1 MADDE
6 SSAPQDPPLLRSE
19 TSDLRLTY
27 SLEQGP
33 PIADTLAPS
42 VETEDIPASLEMPE
56 DEEAEKQAT
65 QASSSAAEVDDD
77 EEDDTVVL
85 RPAAKRKALGPN
97 ASFYSGAYRHFTFL
111 ASLKMSLTIT

>member
-1 MADDE
+1 MADHE

-33 PIADTLAPS
+33 PIADTLVPS
-42 VETEDIPASLEMPE
+42 VETEDIPASLDLIEE
-56 DEEAEKQAT
+56 EEADKGDKE
-65 QASSSAAEVDDD
+65 ASSSAAGVSDD

-97 ASFYSGAYRHFTFL
+97 ASFYSGAYQHL
-111 ASLKMSLTIT
+111 IAISLRIESLTVT